1 MRRVRSAWLLL
12 LAWLCA
18 CRPTGVNAV
27 EVQVRAAPSP
37 LEFGRAWTEVPLRRT
52 LVVTND
58 SRLEVEAAVALAG
71 TAFTAA
77 PTLTL
82 APGDNALAVEARSSQ
97 AGDFTGAVT
106 LTLEGR
112 EVAVVPLSVA
122 FLAPPDCGEAS
133 ECASFRFDR
142 ETSQCVVDPRPDGVA
157 CGQSDRCLIDGRCVK
172 GECVGQPVTCVN
184 DDPCT
189 IAVCETVRGC
199 VGLRRECPDPS
210 PCLAGSC
217 SRERGCESVPVL
229 DGLRCGDV
237 SRSSCT
243 AVDVCVNGQ
252 CVERDPP
259 DGFVCAPASPCRGE
273 GRCQNDV
280 CVLPVAT
287 PLPLAWTAGGPLE
300 DGGVGDS
307 WSDVFIDQ
315 DGGVVLSSYF
325 ATPPMLQAPLGQ
337 RLPRGSRRC
346 IAWSELI
353 VCADNP
359 PQGVTAVSAAT
370 GLPAWAYSTVLADLP
385 ALALPDWET
394 FLARLV
400 VLGPTR
406 LGVLFESRRIDDQ
419 RQETNC
425 RRFSLVVLDDTGRR
439 VVARVIDD
447 PIFLTC
453 NHPHSYGVASD
464 PQGNVFFAFTPSA
477 RVSPALPD
485 PNAAG
490 TVIMSYSPA
499 GVRRWRHFVPN
510 MPGGE
515 IAVGRGL
522 ITVEAG
528 RSIYDAARGVPLD
541 TFSIPFG
548 EGLIANDWVVAGP
561 KGTSVELRQPGADA
575 GTVTFQSA
583 AMQSS
588 RSGLRGASWNGQP
601 IALRLTDAEGAATLE
616 AFPLTRFQS
625 GAVSPLW
632 ACEIPDG
639 GAPVSFEV
647 KPHGLAVMTDPIPA
661 GAGLCENCDPP
672 WAGTRA
678 RFYEIEVRGLG
689 PPAMPWPGPWGGA
702 GHDHQED

>member
-1 MRRVRSAWLLL
+1 VRGIWVVLSGA
-12 LAWLCA
+12 LCA
-18 CRPTGVNAV
+18 CRPTGVTTV
-27 EVQVRAAPSP
+27 EVKVRLAP
-37 LEFGRAWTEVPLRRT
+37 ETVDFGRQWTLTSPTRSF
-52 LVVTND
+52 VVSND
-58 SRLEVEAAVALAG
+58 SRVAVTADVSLAG
-71 TAFTAA
+71 PVFSA
-77 PTLTL
+77 PSAVVL
-82 APGDNALAVEARSSQ
+82 APGDTEIVVTATSSVPIES
-97 AGDFTGAVT
+97 TGAVT
-106 LTLEGR
+106 FTLAGKEL
-112 EVAVVPLSVA
+112 AVLPLAATFVD
-122 FLAPPDCGEAS
+122 PPDCGQAS

-142 ETSQCVVDPRPDGVA
+142 QTSQCVIDPRPDGA
-157 CGQSDRCLIDGRCVK
+157 SCGVSDRCLTDGQCVN
-172 GECVGQPVTCVN
+172 GECVGQPVICLD

-189 IAVCETVRGC
+189 IDVCETVRGC
-199 VGLRRECPDPS
+199 VTLRRECPNPS
-210 PCLAGSC
+210 PCLAGVC
-217 SRERGCESVPVL
+217 SKERGCEPVPVL

-259 DGFVCAPASPCRGE
+259 DGFVCAAASPCRGE
-273 GRCQNDV
+273 GRCANDV
-280 CVLPVAT
+280 CVLPPAQ
-287 PLPLAWTAGGPLE
+287 PLAMLWTAGGPLE
-300 DGGVGDS
+300 DGGVGPS
-307 WSDVFIDQ
+307 WTDVFIDG
-315 DGGVVLSSYF
+315 DAGVVLSSYF
-325 ATPPMLQAPLGQ
+325 ATPPVVQAPTGQ
-337 RLPRGSRRC
+337 RLPTSSRRC
-346 IAWSELI
+346 IAWNELV
-353 VCADNP
+353 VCADTP

-370 GLPAWAYSTVLADLP
+370 GIPAWSYSRVLTDLP

-400 VLGPTR
+400 ALGPTR
-406 LGVLFESRRIDDQ
+406 IGVLFESRRIDDM

-439 VVARVIDD
+439 IVARIIDD

-477 RVSPALPD
+477 QVSPALPD
-485 PNAAG
+485 PTAAG

-528 RSIYDAARGVPLD
+528 RSIYDAARGVALD

-548 EGLIANDWVVAGP
+548 EGLIADDWVVAGP
-561 KGTSVELRQPGADA
+561 KGINVELRQPGADA
-575 GTVTFQSA
+575 GTVVFQSA
-583 AMQSS
+583 AMQSA
-588 RSGLRGASWNGQP
+588 RSGLRGATWSGQP
-601 IALRLTDAEGAATLE
+601 VALRLVESGGTAMLE

-625 GAVSPLW
+625 GTVEPLW
-632 ACEIPDG
+632 SCSIPDG

-647 KPHGLAVMTDPIPA
+647 KPDGLAVMTDPVPG

-672 WAGTRA
+672 WAGTRG
-678 RFYEIEVRGLG
+678 RFFEVSVPGLG
-689 PPAMPWPGPWGGA
+689 PPSMPWPGPWGGA